1 MLSRRGL
8 LTIGAASIAIMGAGS
23 AAWWNTRSPTQAYA
37 PWSSAGKSFGDPR
50 IDALAYAIL
59 VPNPHNRQPW
69 KVSLED
75 DLALTLYCDLER
87 RLPVTDPFDRQ
98 ITIGLGCFLEALRMA
113 AANTGYA
120 AEINTCPEGEAATG
134 LDKRPIAR
142 VKFVKTQPQQDPLFD
157 QLLLR
162 HTHRGDFD
170 INREITPATLHT
182 LLANSAANGT
192 IESGLRQTLRDQ
204 SWQAMQIELSAAEPA
219 AENARLTRIGKQQI
233 IANPDGLSMSGP
245 LFELMNKVG
254 FLTQQAMQDPNSAA
268 MQSGLA
274 SIQARMATAMGYV
287 WLPSENNSRAAQLN
301 AGKQWLRL
309 HLQTT
314 KLGLM
319 VQPLSQAL
327 QEFPQMAQSYQQLH
341 NLLGVAAPGRIQ
353 MFARIGFADGVEPS
367 PRWPL
372 ETIFLPS

>member
-1 MLSRRGL
+1 MLNRRGL
-8 LTIGAASIAIMGAGS
+8 LKIGAASIAIMGAGS
-23 AAWWNTRSPTQAYA
+23 TVWWNTRTPTQAYA

-69 KVSLED
+69 KVALED
-75 DLALTLYCDLER
+75 DLALSLYCDLER

-113 AANTGYA
+113 AAHSGYA
-120 AEINTCPEGEAATG
+120 AEINTFPAGEPATR
-134 LDKRPIAR
+134 LDQRPIAQ
-142 VKFVKTQPQQDPLFD
+142 VKFVKSQPQQDPLFE

-170 INREITPATLHT
+170 INREIAPATLQT
-182 LLANSAANGT
+182 LLANSGASGT
-192 IESGLRQTLRDQ
+192 IEPLLRQTLRDH
-204 SWQAMQIELSAAEPA
+204 SWQAMKIELSAQEPA

-233 IANPDGLSMSGP
+233 NANPDGLSMSGP
-245 LFELMNKVG
+245 MFELMNKVG
-254 FLTQQAMQDPNSAA
+254 FLTQQAMQDPNSSA
-268 MQSGLA
+268 MQSGFT
-274 SIQARMATAMGYV
+274 SMQARMATAMGYV
-287 WLPSENNSRAAQLN
+287 WLPSEDNSRAAQLN

-309 HLQTT
+309 HLQAT

-319 VQPLSQAL
+319 MQPLSQAL
-327 QEFPQMAQSYQQLH
+327 QEFPRMAQSYQQLH

-353 MFARIGFADGVEPS
+353 MFGRIGFADAVGPS